1 MGIVRVMVVS
11 LLVRPSAGG
20 RRVFTGVVVT
30 DATLLLI
37 KLVSVEFI
45 RDVQNQRD
53 QSLVVRLRAQPRFG

>member
-1 MGIVRVMVVS
+1 M
-11 LLVRPSAGG
+11 L
-20 RRVFTGVVVT
+20 VT

>member
-1 MGIVRVMVVS
+1 MVVS
-11 LLVRPSAGG
+11 LLVRRCAGG
-20 RRVFTGVVVT
+20 RRVLTGVLVT